1 MEGGMNEAVQ
11 PLRELMCVG
20 GWRSGR
26 REAER
31 SKGHPLERK
40 AGRAGSSPFR
50 PLKQK
55 AAPPRKGLR
64 SLSGEEQGPSTETWI
79 PANLQS

>member
-1 MEGGMNEAVQ
+1 MNEAVQ
-11 PLRELMCVG
+11 LLRELMCVG

-31 SKGHPLERK
+31 NKGHPLERK

-55 AAPPRKGLR
+55 VALPRKGLR
-64 SLSGEEQGPSTETWI
+64 SLSGEAQGPSTWI